1 MISDETTEIR
11 RVQPCLEPRR
21 ICQYDLDRKAINSS
35 LREIQGTLAE
45 IQGDIR
51 VGNQRFSVL
60 EKIVYGACAAVGITV
75 IGGLLA
81 TIINKG

>member
-1 MISDETTEIR
+1 MSQDSTEIIR
-11 RVQPCLEPRR
+11 ARHCQEPSRV
-21 ICQYDLDRKAINSS
+21 CQYDLDRKAINSS

-60 EKIVYGACAAVGITV
+60 EKIVYGACAAVGLTV

-81 TIINKG
+81 TVIHKG

>member
-1 MISDETTEIR
+1 MSQDTTEIVR
-11 RVQPCLEPRR
+11 ARHCPEPARV
-21 ICQYDLDRKAINSS
+21 CQYDLDRKAINAS

-60 EKIVYGACAAVGITV
+60 EKIVYGACAAVGLTV

-81 TIINKG
+81 TVISKG